1 MHARRRHTSTGGLCL
16 FLPEVGAQ
24 GSARL
29 AGAYAAIRQQFGL
42 SIGKF
47 EGIHEPLARLGGF
60 AYLSE
65 AARRYTCGALDGGA
79 KPAVI
84 TAMMKY
90 NTTELSRRAMND
102 AMEGDDTTSRDNTK
116 SQSSRRTVVSAPM
129 K

>member
-1 MHARRRHTSTGGLCL
+1 MKSA
-16 FLPEVGAQ
+16 
-24 GSARL
+24 ARL

-47 EGIHEPLARLGGF
+47 EGIHEPLARIGGF

-90 NTTELSRRAMND
+90 NQRGPSGSVAH
-102 AMEGDDTTSRDNTK
+102 
-116 SQSSRRTVVSAPM
+116 SSDMQGAEPGRNRQPSPSPES